1 MEDKPS
7 TVPATAPQGG
17 DIRARW
23 AWVEPAVWTDP
34 MLTALEQGVKGGKWF
49 RLIDKVFSEKNLL
62 ASHRKV
68 EANRGAPGVD
78 HVTIEEFSR
87 QLGPNLENL
96 TAALR
101 GGTYRPQAIRRVFIP
116 KPGGRE
122 QRPLGIPT
130 VRDRVGR
137 ARCAMCWNRS
147 SSGNSPSR
155 VMASAPEGVARML
168 CAEWTTC

>member
-7 TVPATAPQGG
+7 KVPATAPQGG

-34 MLTALEQGVKGGKWF
+34 MLTALEQGVRGGKWF

-78 HVTIEEFSR
+78 HVTIEEFSQ

-101 GGTYRPQAIRRVFIP
+101 GGSYMPQAIRRVFIP

-130 VRDRVGR
+130 VRDRVVQGAVR
-137 ARCAMCWNRS
+137 HVLEPIFEREFAEQSYGFRPAGAART
-147 SSGNSPSR
+147 
-155 VMASAPEGVARML
+155 L
-168 CAEWTTC
+168 CAVWITC